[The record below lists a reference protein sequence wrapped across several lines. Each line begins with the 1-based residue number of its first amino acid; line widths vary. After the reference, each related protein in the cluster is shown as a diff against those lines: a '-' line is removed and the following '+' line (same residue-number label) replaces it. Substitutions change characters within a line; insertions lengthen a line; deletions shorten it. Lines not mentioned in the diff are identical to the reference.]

1 MTRKEVTSAKQN
13 SLDEWIIL
21 VHKHKRSQD
30 GPAPIIFPNQQ
41 YDWLLTFEGKVRSQI
56 KTDVPNVFIS
66 CEGRCLRSGT
76 ISGQLD
82 SLFLKAGIYEE
93 KPRPDRKRLC
103 ANHIRRIIITAIL
116 DKNMGTSEKQKVAD
130 LMCHAVETADKHY
143 YVRKKLESA
152 PEPANI
158 VRSVF
163 YGEKEPSSFATLL
176 QGKTEQNTSNEATYV
191 TPTK

>member
-30 GPAPIIFPNQQ
+30 GPAPIILPNQQ

-66 CEGRCLRSGT
+66 WKGRCLRAGA

-82 SLFLKAGIYEE
+82 SLFLKAGIYGE
-93 KPRPDRKRLC
+93 KPPPDRKRLR
-103 ANHIRRIIITAIL
+103 ANHIRRSISTAIR
-116 DKNMGTSEKQKVAD
+116 DMGTTEKQKVAD
-130 LMCHAVETADKHY
+130 LMFHAVETADRHY
-143 YVRKKLESA
+143 DREKLESA
-152 PEPANI
+152 PEAVNI

-163 YGEKEPSSFATLL
+163 YGEHRGQMEP
-176 QGKTEQNTSNEATYV
+176 
-191 TPTK
+191 